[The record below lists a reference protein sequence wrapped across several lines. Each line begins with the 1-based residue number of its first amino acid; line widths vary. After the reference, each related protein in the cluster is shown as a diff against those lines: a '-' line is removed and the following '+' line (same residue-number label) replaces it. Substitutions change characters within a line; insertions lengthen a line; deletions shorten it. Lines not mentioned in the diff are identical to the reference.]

1 MDITED
7 EMEKVRSPY
16 FSQWLCKQKRATKF
30 KWKDLANHLDIS
42 TQGVD
47 NYAKG
52 FSHPQC
58 MKLYRLCEFIAIHT
72 NKSTEVVWYE
82 ALKPIIKDYNHK
94 TRKKT

>member
-1 MDITED
+1 M
-7 EMEKVRSPY
+7 
-16 FSQWLCKQKRATKF
+16 
-30 KWKDLANHLDIS
+30 ANHLDIT

-52 FSHPQC
+52 FSHPQT

-72 NKSTEVVWYE
+72 NKSTELIWHE

-94 TRKKT
+94 TRKKKHEKEI